1 MEAAWRVPPPE
12 QAIAR
17 IATSLGVQ
25 PHEMG
30 TYLTVELPDFPWA
43 WAYQRWHIETVHE
56 VRDGDPPIIPMVVA
70 RESFRGASSAQQAGL
85 YRGVLRYLLEEGRP
99 PPLWARCW
107 GDIPEGAEH
116 RQ

>member
-1 MEAAWRVPPPE
+1 M
-12 QAIAR
+12 
-17 IATSLGVQ
+17 Q
-25 PHEMG
+25 PHEIG

-43 WAYQRWHIETVHE
+43 WAYQRWHQETVHE
-56 VRDGDPPIIPMVVA
+56 VRDGDPPIVPMVVA
-70 RESFRGASSAQQAGL
+70 RESFRLPATPAEQAGL

-99 PPLWARCW
+99 PPLWARVW